1 MEPSP
6 WRRPGASTTEPRLTP
21 SNICMNHISHP
32 PQIHKKVTSP
42 PKTPLIS
49 ISKDGKIIYVVEMI
63 VSEPIFSNPLYTIH
77 PGRE

>member
-6 WRRPGASTTEPRLTP
+6 WRRPGAITSQVNP
-21 SNICMNHISHP
+21 SKTSKNHISHP
-32 PQIHKKVTSP
+32 PNHKKVTSL

-49 ISKDGKIIYVVEMI
+49 ISQNGKIIYVVEMI